1 MDTHVLTTIDS
12 DRIGLLRQRGIVVGG
27 AGLVLAAIGLVLRP
41 GDLMP
46 SWLIGF
52 LFCTGLSLGSLSLL
66 MMQHMSGGNWGL
78 VSRRI
83 FEAGSRLLPY
93 CVLLFLPVAI
103 FAPKLFLWAQ
113 GPAVVQADEILKFKQ
128 PYLNVPFF
136 WIRAAVYF
144 LVWFACAM
152 LLNRWSAQQDRG
164 EAGVTERDT
173 LRFRV
178 ISAPGL
184 LIYVVLM
191 SLAAVDWIMSLDPH
205 WYSTIFGFIMV
216 AGQALT
222 ALSFA
227 VAVLALFATREPMNQ
242 VLKAGHFHDLGKL
255 MLAFVMLWAYFSFS
269 QFLIIWAGNLP
280 EEIPFYLRRFDGGWG
295 FFSLVLAFGHFVLP
309 FCLLLSRDLKRRPHM
324 LARVAWFII
333 AIRLVDLI
341 WLVAPNFN
349 PNTGGFM
356 PVTLANIGV
365 PLALAGV
372 WLVLFAQQL
381 GKLPLVP
388 VNDPYF
394 KTMLLQGHEG
404 GH

>member
-1 MDTHVLTTIDS
+1 MDTHVLSTIDA

-128 PYLNVPFF
+128 PYLNLPFF

>member
-83 FEAGSRLLPY
+83 FEAASRLLPY

-128 PYLNVPFF
+128 PYLNLPFF

-144 LVWFACAM
+144 LVWFGCAM

>member
-1 MDTHVLTTIDS
+1 MDTHALTTIDT
-12 DRIGLLRQRGIVVGG
+12 DRIGLLRQRGIVIAG
-27 AGLVLAAIGLVLRP
+27 AGLVLAAIGVVLRP
-41 GDLMP
+41 ADLMP

-83 FEAGSRLLPY
+83 FEAATRLLPY

-128 PYLNVPFF
+128 PYLNLPFF

-144 LVWFACAM
+144 LVWFGCAM

>member
-1 MDTHVLTTIDS
+1 
-12 DRIGLLRQRGIVVGG
+12 
-27 AGLVLAAIGLVLRP
+27 
-41 GDLMP
+41 
-46 SWLIGF
+46 
-52 LFCTGLSLGSLSLL
+52 
-66 MMQHMSGGNWGL
+66 MSGGQWGL
-78 VSRRI
+78 VARRI
-83 FEAGSRLLPY
+83 FEAGTRLLPY
-93 CVLLFLPVAI
+93 CVVLFLPIAI
-103 FAPKLFLWAQ
+103 FAPKLYLWAQ
-113 GPAVVQADEILKFKQ
+113 GDAVVAADPILQAKS
-128 PYLNVPFF
+128 PYLNLPFF
-136 WIRAAVYF
+136 WLRAAVYF
-144 LVWFACAM
+144 VVWLACSM
-152 LLNRWSAQQDRG
+152 LLNKWSAQQDRG

-184 LIYVVLM
+184 PIYVVLM

-216 AGQALT
+216 AGQALS

-227 VAVLALFATREPMNQ
+227 VAVLAIFATREPMNQ

-309 FCLLLSRDLKRRPHM
+309 FCLLLSRDLKRRPHL

-341 WLVAPNFN
+341 WLVAPNFST
-349 PNTGGFM
+349 PGALM
-356 PVTLANIGV
+356 PISLANVGI
-365 PLALAGV
+365 PLLLAGV
-372 WLVLFAQQL
+372 WLFLFAQQL

-394 KTMLLQGHEG
+394 KDMLLRGHEG

>member
-1 MDTHVLTTIDS
+1 
-12 DRIGLLRQRGIVVGG
+12 
-27 AGLVLAAIGLVLRP
+27 
-41 GDLMP
+41 
-46 SWLIGF
+46 
-52 LFCTGLSLGSLSLL
+52 
-66 MMQHMSGGNWGL
+66 
-78 VSRRI
+78 
-83 FEAGSRLLPY
+83 
-93 CVLLFLPVAI
+93 
-103 FAPKLFLWAQ
+103 
-113 GPAVVQADEILKFKQ
+113 
-128 PYLNVPFF
+128 
-136 WIRAAVYF
+136 
-144 LVWFACAM
+144 M

-184 LIYVVLM
+184 LIYVLLM

-242 VLKAGHFHDLGKL
+242 VLTAGHFHDLGKL

-309 FCLLLSRDLKRRPHM
+309 FCLLLSQDLKKRPKL
-324 LARVAWFII
+324 LARIAWFII
-333 AIRLVDLI
+333 AIRLYDLI
-341 WLVAPNFN
+341 WLVAPTFN
-349 PNTGGFM
+349 QGGF
-356 PVTLANIGV
+356 PISLANVGV
-365 PLALAGV
+365 PLALGGL
-372 WLVLFAQQL
+372 WLFLFAGQL
-381 GKLPLVP
+381 RKRALVP

-394 KTMLLQGHEG
+394 KHMLAHGHQG

>member
-128 PYLNVPFF
+128 PYLNLPFF

-144 LVWFACAM
+144 LVWFGCAM

-381 GKLPLVP
+381 GRLPLVP

>member
-128 PYLNVPFF
+128 PYLNLPFF

-144 LVWFACAM
+144 FVWFACAT

-372 WLVLFAQQL
+372 WLFLFAQQL

>member
-1 MDTHVLTTIDS
+1 MDTQTLTTVDTEQLA
-12 DRIGLLRQRGIVVGG
+12 LLRQRGLAIAG
-27 AGLVLAAIGLVLRP
+27 AGVVLGAIGVLLRP
-41 GDLMP
+41 ADFMP

-66 MMQHMSGGNWGL
+66 MTQHMSGGAWGL
-78 VSRRI
+78 VARRI

-93 CVLLFLPVAI
+93 CLVLFLPVAI
-103 FAPKLFLWAQ
+103 FAPRLFVWTHAD
-113 GPAVVQADEILKFKQ
+113 AVSADLILQKKHL
-128 PYLNVPFF
+128 YLNLPFF
-136 WIRAAVYF
+136 LVRAAIYF
-144 LVWFACAM
+144 VVWIFCATM
-152 LLNRWSAQQDRG
+152 LNQWSAQQDRG
-164 EAGVTERDT
+164 EVAVTEADT
-173 LRFRV
+173 RRFRV

-184 LIYVVLM
+184 PIYVVLM

-216 AGQALT
+216 AGQALG

-227 VAVLALFATREPMNQ
+227 VAVLALFATREPMNR
-242 VLKAGHFHDLGKL
+242 VLRAGHFHDLGKL

-280 EEIPFYLRRFDGGWG
+280 EEITFYLRRFRGGWG
-295 FFSLVLAFGHFVLP
+295 LISLVIAFGHFVLP
-309 FCLLLSRDLKRRPHM
+309 FCLLLSRDLKRRPKL
-324 LARVAWFII
+324 LARVAWFIV
-333 AIRLVDLI
+333 AIRLIDLI

-349 PNTGGFM
+349 PNEGGFF
-356 PVTLANIGV
+356 PVTLANVGI
-365 PLALAGV
+365 PLLLAGI
-372 WLVLFAQQL
+372 WLFLFAQQL

-394 KTMLLQGHEG
+394 KAMLLRGHEG

>member
-1 MDTHVLTTIDS
+1 MDTHSLTTIDT
-12 DRIGLLRQRGIVVGG
+12 DRIGLLRQRGIVLAG
-27 AGLVLAAIGLVLRP
+27 AGLVLAAIGVVLRP
-41 GDLMP
+41 ADLMP

-83 FEAGSRLLPY
+83 FEAATRLLPY

-113 GPAVVQADEILKFKQ
+113 GPEVVQADEILKFKQ
-128 PYLNVPFF
+128 PYLNLPFF

-144 LVWFACAM
+144 LVWLGCSI

-184 LIYVVLM
+184 VIYVGLM

-216 AGQALT
+216 AGQALS

-227 VAVLALFATREPMNQ
+227 VAVLALFATRDPMNH

-295 FFSLVLAFGHFVLP
+295 YFSLLLAFGHFALP
-309 FCLLLSRDLKRRPHM
+309 FCLLLSRDLKRRPHL
-324 LARVAWFII
+324 LANVAWFII

-341 WLVAPNFN
+341 WLVGPNFN

-365 PLALAGV
+365 PLALGGV
-372 WLVLFAQQL
+372 WLFLFAQQL
-381 GKLPLVP
+381 GKLPMVP

-394 KTMLLQGHEG
+394 KHMLLHGQEG

>member
-113 GPAVVQADEILKFKQ
+113 GPAVVQADEILKYKQ
-128 PYLNVPFF
+128 PYLNLPFF

>member
-113 GPAVVQADEILKFKQ
+113 GPAVVQADEILKYKQ
-128 PYLNVPFF
+128 PYLNLPFF

-144 LVWFACAM
+144 LVWFVCAM

-216 AGQALT
+216 VGQGLS

-372 WLVLFAQQL
+372 WLFLFAQQL

>member
-1 MDTHVLTTIDS
+1 MDTHVLSTIDA

-93 CVLLFLPVAI
+93 CALLFLPVAI

-128 PYLNVPFF
+128 PYLNLPFF

-372 WLVLFAQQL
+372 WLFLFAQQL